1 MIEYLK
7 RLGYYPRN
15 VVWELTLA
23 CNLRCRH
30 CGSRAGKARDDELS
44 EAEALDVADQ
54 LAALGAER
62 VTLSGGEPTLSPYW
76 NKVGKRL
83 TGHGVRVN
91 IISNGKTWTAEH
103 TRMAQEAGLESAAFS
118 LDGLQEVHDRI
129 RKKGSYAEVLSA
141 FDTCRAGGLPT
152 ACVSHIN
159 KLNLHTLSD
168 MRDLL
173 NTHGVSS
180 WQLQLGNPA
189 GNMADNMDLVIV
201 PKDLLEI
208 VPEVARLRA
217 QDRLPKVFAA
227 DNVGYYGEYEKTIR
241 DRGARVF
248 FWVGCRAGCQVL
260 GIESNGN
267 IKGCLSLPSAMN
279 QEDRFNEGN
288 LRERSLT
295 EIWCDDD
302 AFAYNRKFSVDQ
314 LAGFCRTCRYNDI
327 CRGGCSW
334 TAHSHTGNR
343 FDNPFCYYR
352 VAVEAGVI
360 EP

>member
-15 VVWELTLA
+15 VVWELTLE

-30 CGSRAGKARDDELS
+30 CGSRAGKAREDELS
-44 EAEALDVADQ
+44 AEEAFDVADQ
-54 LAALGAER
+54 LAALGTER

-76 NKVGKRL
+76 AELGKRL
-83 TGHGVRVN
+83 TSHGVRVN
-91 IISNGKTWTAEH
+91 IISNGKTWTEEH
-103 TRMAQEAGLESAAFS
+103 ANRAKDAGLESAAFS
-118 LDGLQEVHDRI
+118 LDGLEETHDKI
-129 RKKGSYAEVLSA
+129 RKKGSYAEVIRA
-141 FDTCRAGGLPT
+141 FDACAAVGLPT
-152 ACVSHIN
+152 ACVTHIN
-159 KLNLHTLSD
+159 KLNLYSLPAL
-168 MRDLL
+168 RDLL
-173 NTHGVSS
+173 HEHGVSS

-189 GNMADNMDLVIV
+189 GNMSDNTDLVIV
-201 PKDLLEI
+201 PQDLLEI

-217 QDRLPKVFAA
+217 EKKLPKIFAA

-267 IKGCLSLPSAMN
+267 IKGCLSLPSAAN
-279 QEDRFNEGN
+279 DVYEFNEGN

-302 AFAYNRKFSVDQ
+302 AFGYNRKFDVEQ
-314 LAGFCRTCRYNDI
+314 LSGFCRECRYNDI

-334 TAHSHTGNR
+334 TAFSNTGSR
-343 FDNPFCYYR
+343 FENPFCYYR